1 MHPHLHIH
9 IPIQTQAHTY
19 SKHQNKTGIIVF
31 FFKTCTD
38 LYIIKFPS
46 NILTIVVFLYKISL
60 HLSIMYTVSYVYNV
74 VCNRCTI

>member
-1 MHPHLHIH
+1 MCSIHLNIESIYKQTLMHPHLHIH

-46 NILTIVVFLYKISL
+46 NILTIVVFLYKIS
-60 HLSIMYTVSYVYNV
+60 
-74 VCNRCTI
+74 